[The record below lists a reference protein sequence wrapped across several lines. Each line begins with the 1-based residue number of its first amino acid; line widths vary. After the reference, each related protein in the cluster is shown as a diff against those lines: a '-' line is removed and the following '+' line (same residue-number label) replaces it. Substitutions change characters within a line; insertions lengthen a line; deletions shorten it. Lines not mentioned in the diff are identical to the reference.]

1 MRTIKADTLEGQR
14 LTYVLYT
21 SEPAL
26 SREDIEMDRYR
37 VTFETRTIRRHHWAI
52 DLLADNLPDARERAR
67 KLWSVDS
74 VYKHF
79 RQYELDARRLLPDEA
94 TVYGGF
100 IQLDPCYSDHGGNG
114 SRRAKRRGL
123 GYHD

>member
-1 MRTIKADTLEGQR
+1 MTN
-14 LTYVLYT
+14 VLYT
-21 SEPAL
+21 SERVL
-26 SREDIEMDRYR
+26 SMEDMQMDRYR
-37 VTFETRTIRRHHWAI
+37 VTFETHTIRVHHWAI

-67 KLWSVDS
+67 NLWRVES

-79 RQYELDARRLLPDEA
+79 KQYELDARRLLPDEP

-100 IQLDPCYSDHGGNG
+100 IQLDPYYSDQGGSG
-114 SRRAKRRGL
+114 SRRAKRRSM

>member
-1 MRTIKADTLEGQR
+1 
-14 LTYVLYT
+14 
-21 SEPAL
+21 
-26 SREDIEMDRYR
+26 MDRYR
-37 VTFETRTIRRHHWAI
+37 VTFETRTIRTHHWAI

-67 KLWSVDS
+67 KLWSVES

>member
-1 MRTIKADTLEGQR
+1 M
-14 LTYVLYT
+14 TYVLYT

-37 VTFETRTIRRHHWAI
+37 VTFETRTIRTHHWAI

-67 KLWSVDS
+67 KLWSVES

-79 RQYELDARRLLPDEA
+79 KQYNLDARRLTPDEA

-100 IQLDPCYSDHGGNG
+100 IQLDPCYSDQGGSG

>member
-1 MRTIKADTLEGQR
+1 MRTIKVGWRAER
-14 LTYVLYT
+14 LTYALYT
-21 SEPAL
+21 SELAL
-26 SREDIEMDRYR
+26 SREDRQMDRYR
-37 VTFETRTIRRHHWAI
+37 VTFETRTIRTHHWAI

-67 KLWSVDS
+67 KLWSVES

-79 RQYELDARRLLPDEA
+79 RQYELDARRLLPDEQ

-100 IQLDPCYSDHGGNG
+100 IQLDPYYSARGGNG

>member
-1 MRTIKADTLEGQR
+1 
-14 LTYVLYT
+14 
-21 SEPAL
+21 
-26 SREDIEMDRYR
+26 MDRYR
-37 VTFETRTIRRHHWAI
+37 VTFETRTIRTHHWAI

-67 KLWSVDS
+67 KLWSVES

-79 RQYELDARRLLPDEA
+79 RQYELDARRLMPDEQ

-100 IQLDPCYSDHGGNG
+100 IQLDPCYSDHGGNS

-123 GYHD
+123 GYHG

>member
-1 MRTIKADTLEGQR
+1 
-14 LTYVLYT
+14 
-21 SEPAL
+21 
-26 SREDIEMDRYR
+26 MDRYR
-37 VTFETRTIRRHHWAI
+37 VTFETHTIRVHHWAI

-67 KLWSVDS
+67 NLWHVES

-79 RQYELDARRLLPDEA
+79 KQYNLDARRLMSDEP

-100 IQLDPCYSDHGGNG
+100 IQLDPYYNERGGSG
-114 SRRAKRRGL
+114 SRRAKRRGM

>member
-1 MRTIKADTLEGQR
+1 MRTIKVGLEGQR
-14 LTYVLYT
+14 LTYVVYT

-26 SREDIEMDRYR
+26 SREDRYMDRYR
-37 VTFETRTIRRHHWAI
+37 VTFETRTIRTHHWAI
-52 DLLADNLPDARERAR
+52 DLLADNLPDAR
-67 KLWSVDS
+67 KLWSVES

-79 RQYELDARRLLPDEA
+79 KQYNLDARRLTPDEA

-100 IQLDPCYSDHGGNG
+100 IQLDPCYSDQGGSG